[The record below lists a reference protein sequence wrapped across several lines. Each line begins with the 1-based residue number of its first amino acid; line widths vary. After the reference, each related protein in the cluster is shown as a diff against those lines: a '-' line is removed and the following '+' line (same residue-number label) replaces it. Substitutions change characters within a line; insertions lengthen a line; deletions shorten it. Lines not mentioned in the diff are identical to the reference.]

1 MQSMIALKV
10 TRVVEDRDSN
20 NLILTFVGAG
30 LTLFCSYELTPQEL
44 NIESLIGTRITE
56 VDEYDNEFQLTF
68 DNDAKLLIIDSSPE
82 RFIDSP
88 EAFIYTNQHLSP
100 PLYVVSEFKSAIL
113 N

>member
-20 NLILTFVGAG
+20 NLVLSFDGAG
-30 LTLFCSYELTPQEL
+30 LTLFCSYKLSPQEL
-44 NIESLIGTRITE
+44 TVDDLIGAKIVE

-68 DNDAKLLIIDSSPE
+68 DNSARLLIVDSSPE

-88 EAFIYTNQHLSP
+88 EAFIYTNKHMSP
-100 PLYVVSEFKSAIL
+100 PLYVVSEFKSMVL